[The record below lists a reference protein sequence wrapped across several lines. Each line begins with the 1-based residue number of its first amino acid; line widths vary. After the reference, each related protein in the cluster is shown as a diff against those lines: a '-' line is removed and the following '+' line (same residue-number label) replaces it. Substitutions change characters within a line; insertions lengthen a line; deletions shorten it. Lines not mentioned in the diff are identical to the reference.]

1 MTSESLHARLAA
13 LPEPDLPPAL
23 WPRVRHART
32 RQRERHR
39 RFAAG
44 AITALA
50 LAALPM
56 VYTRLVP
63 PAAPVSERLAVVPRA
78 PLHED
83 PLRIVD
89 RELQHAYERGASE
102 QELQWL
108 WQRREA
114 LARSGAAPS
123 LPQPV
128 EI

>member
-1 MTSESLHARLAA
+1 MTPESLHARLAA

-39 RFAAG
+39 RLAAG
-44 AITALA
+44 ATTALV

-56 VYTRLVP
+56 VYTRLFP
-63 PAAPVSERLAVVPRA
+63 PAAPVPERLAVVPRA
-78 PLHED
+78 PLHEE
-83 PLRIVD
+83 PLRAVD

-114 LARSGAAPS
+114 LARGDAAPS

>member
-1 MTSESLHARLAA
+1 MTPETLHARLAA
-13 LPEPDLPPAL
+13 LPEPELPPTL
-23 WPRVRHART
+23 WPRVQRART

-39 RFAAG
+39 RLAVG
-44 AITALA
+44 AVAVLA
-50 LAALPM
+50 LAALPL
-56 VYTRLVP
+56 VYTHLLP
-63 PAAPVSERLAVVPRA
+63 PAAPVSERFTVVPRA
-78 PLHED
+78 PLHEE
-83 PLRIVD
+83 PLRAVD

-114 LARSGAAPS
+114 LARTSAAPS